1 APRQG
6 HHQDGKD
13 GPCIIHV
20 FRNGDSLTPATF
32 RRNTSASQSR
42 GTAAAGYITPNNFVF
57 RNGDSLTPATLVV
70 FRRGQPPQQVFALLR
85 AKMKFDVKSLYVL
98 TGRRV
103 GDLSR
108 LKHGGYYV
116 AAGPERFKKVEYRVE
131 EDAFTPRKRNGVLP
145 PLKKEAPEQVTTTKW
160 RSASRKAFIAT
171 SMACTAGSAHK
182 VTMATVTM
190 VTSMAGPVGSA
201 TKVTMATARKPEAL
215 SEATDRSV
223 PPARLRLEWVYGYR
237 GYKCRNNVHYNA
249 AGEVVYFTAA
259 VGIVYN
265 PDKHTQKF
273 FMGHNDDIIRTRHW
287 KAESI
292 PLLPLPFTSTTEGM
306 HALGARILAFD
317 FTGERLVS
325 VGVGQQPEVVVWNW
339 NKGQVLAK
347 DVAVD
352 RVFDVKFN
360 PWKPEQLVTCGV
372 DHLQFWTVSTEG
384 GMTSAE
390 EGDFT
395 DNSRKAS
402 LLSVAFGSGD
412 VVYSG
417 TEKGDV
423 YVWRDGKLSA
433 QEIVQNAHESK
444 VVFVEAQLTAD
455 PRGPARVRGFSTVSS
470 DGTINLYDE
479 KFSQTNTVKLGE
491 GDRDLSVCSLAFS
504 PTTQT
509 VLVGTTTNELL
520 EVDISEP
527 EAPRTVHELVQG
539 HGPGELRALAV
550 HPSEPSFLT
559 AGEDHTPEA
568 PRTVHELVQ
577 GHGPGELRALAVHPS
592 EPSFLTAGEDHTVSV
607 TSTLG
612 QRYLADNTGP
622 RRGLVIVFSGIS
634 EPEAPRTVHELVQ
647 GHGPGELRALAVH
660 PSEPSF
666 LTAGEDH
673 TPEAPR
679 TVHELVQ
686 GHGPGELRA
695 LAVHPSEPSFLTAGE
710 DHTPEAPR
718 TVHELVQGHGP
729 GELRALAVHP
739 SEPSFLTA
747 GEDHTVR
754 IWSMK
759 DRAPV
764 LRREVHDGTVMAA
777 AYSPDG
783 SHIALGMKDGKIE
796 ILYKRHV
803 QEDVTSDTLGQAI
816 CDLKDM
822 SQKTVHVT
830 SDTLGQAIC
839 DLKDMPQK
847 TVHVISDT
855 FGQAVC
861 DLKDMSQKTVHV
873 TSDTLGQAICDLK
886 YSPDGRYLAAAS
898 HDGRVAVF
906 DPTANYDS
914 VRQFPAGSYP
924 VMHIDWSTDSRFLQT
939 NDEQGERAVYKM
951 PEGKMATKRDDLT
964 AIVWDT
970 WTGVLGDEV
979 QGIWAKYSD
988 LSDVNTADVN
998 FDHGVMVTGDDQG
1011 LVKLFRFPCIRKGA
1025 KFRKYGGHADHV
1037 TNVRFSCEGSRVV
1050 SIGGADSSVFQ
1061 WKLLP
1066 HIQGY
1071 GNGEDISV
1079 TGADSSVFQ
1088 WKLLPHIQGY
1098 GNGEDIS
1105 VTGALSLRYRCVIN
1119 ALQVRYTYVVSIGGA
1134 DSSVFQWKL
1143 LPHIQGYGNGED
1155 ISVTGAL
1162 SLRYRCVINAL
1173 QVRYTYVVSIG
1184 GADSSVFQW
1193 KLLPHIQGYGNGEDL
1208 SVTGALPWKL
1218 LPHIQGYGNGEDVSV
1233 TGADSTVFQWKLLP
1247 HIQGYGDGEDVSVT
1261 GADSTVFQWKL
1272 LPHIQGYGNE
1282 TDLSVTGAL
1291 LTRYGCVIN
1300 ALPVRYTCVVSIG
1313 GADSTVFQWK
1323 LLPHIQGYG
1332 DETDLSVT
1340 VETTAAHTGVRQRG
1354 GRQRYRC
1361 VINAL
1366 RVRYQCVIT
1375 VFQWKLLPHIQG
1387 YGDGEDVGV
1396 TVETTAAHTGVRGRG
1411 GRRRYRCVINALPV
1425 RYQCVI
1431 TVFQWKLLPHIQ
1443 GYGDGEDVGVTVET
1457 TAAHPGVRQRGGR
1470 RRYRCVITVFQWK
1483 LLPHIQGY
1491 GDGVDLSVTGLRQ
1504 RGGPQ
1509 RYRCVIIALPVRYH
1523 GLPVETT
1530 AAHTGV
1536 RQRRGPQR
1544 YRCVINA
1551 LRVSYHCVITVFQW
1565 KLLPHIQGYG
1575 NGEDLSVTGE
1585 LLTRYRCVITVFQWK
1600 LLPHIQGYGDGED
1613 VGVTV
1618 RYTGFTAWS
1627 SSGNYCRIYRGTAK
1641 GRTSALQWKLLP
1653 HIQGYGNDT
1662 DIRVTGA
1669 LLTRY
1674 RCVTGA
1680 DSSVFQWK
1688 LLPHIQGYG
1697 NGEDL
1702 SVTDYVSSDE
1712 EDADS
1717 DVSDADLDSDVEQEA
1732 EVTYDRHVSKDDV
1745 KKRKK
1750 SFKYMTSGVDR
1761 NKPPFESL
1769 QLKFVHG
1776 RMLYRLT
1783 GMYATVFHAF
1793 PSGTTLDC
1801 RNNLHYTRNGE
1812 VVYRAMVVYRAQDC
1826 RNNLHYTRNGEVVYH
1841 VAAVGIVYERDSH
1854 SQRFYLQHTDDIL
1867 CLAKHPTDDIFAT
1880 GQVGKDPTIHVWES
1894 ENMDS
1899 LAVLQGQHAR
1909 GVCEL
1914 DFTAAGTRLASVG
1927 LDDDHSIVIW
1937 DWKTATP
1944 LAKTRGHKDKIF
1956 GVQWNPYD
1964 SARFVTIGIKHIKF
1978 WTMSGNSFTSKRGI
1992 FGSAGE
1998 INSMVSVAHGGTPE
2012 DVFTGA
2018 PSGQVYVWRGN
2029 NLARTVQAHS
2039 GPCFSVKVDGHDILT
2054 AGKDGVVCVWT
2065 EGFSKCVK
2073 RYTINRHFLQ
2083 NPRAALLEDKPPVRT
2098 VCAGEGTVLVGTKNG
2113 EVLELDRATG
2123 KFGIL
2128 AQGHM
2133 GKHLE
2138 NELWGLAA
2146 HPSKHVVATVS
2157 DDRTLRLWD
2166 VAENVMLAARRLDTG
2181 GRCADFS
2188 PDGRML
2194 AVGLN
2199 NGSFFVL
2206 NPETWEIKTKFHH
2219 RKEKI
2224 SDIRFSPDGKYLA
2237 VASHE
2242 NHVDVYNM
2250 EKGKRVGICKGASSY
2265 ITHIDW
2271 EGTGRVLQ
2279 VNSGARERLFF
2290 EIPRCKHLP
2299 MREPDKTLQWYTWTS
2314 VLGPL
2319 SSGVWPAGCDVTDV
2333 NAVSASHDWSLLAA
2347 ADDFGFV
2354 KLFRFPCD
2362 GDYAKF
2368 KKYLG
2373 HSSHVTN
2380 VRWSHD
2386 DTRLVT
2392 SGGMDTS
2399 LMVWV
2404 RRRSAP
2410 RDGGSCDSDDSDT
2423 DMEDGEESRALFAM
2437 ADVDSDGTVTSSEL
2451 AKALRKLG
2459 YRPTEADI
2467 RDILAAADD
2476 EETEGT
2482 NGDSGVDPGESDS
2495 LDFERFHR
2503 ALTTYRDRWER

>member
-1 APRQG
+1 MSSLQAAQAVRTVHIHKNGDKFQDPKKFVVNQRQYPDMDTFLDEVTKKMGPTSRGPLRRIHTPNTGHQVPLLQDLQPGQHYVAAGNERFEKMKYVKGQKAELTPRHG
-6 HHQDGKD
+6 HQDGKD
-13 GPCIIHV
+13 GPCII
-20 FRNGDSLTPATF
+20 N
-32 RRNTSASQSR
+32 
-42 GTAAAGYITPNNFVF
+42 VF

-85 AKMKFDVKSLYVL
+85 AKMKFDVKNLYVL
-98 TGRRV
+98 NGRRV
-103 GDLSR
+103 GDISR

-116 AAGPERFKKVEYRVE
+116 ASGPERFKRVEYRVA
-131 EDAFTPRKRNGVLP
+131 EDGITPRKRNGVLP
-145 PLKKEAPEQVTTTKW
+145 PLKKEVAEPASTKW
-160 RSASRKAFIAT
+160 RSASRKAFIAS
-171 SMACTAGSAHK
+171 SMSNPTGAGHK
-182 VTMATVTM
+182 
-190 VTSMAGPVGSA
+190 
-201 TKVTMATARKPEAL
+201 ARKPEAL

-223 PPARLRLEWVYGYR
+223 PAARLRLEWVYGYR
-237 GYKCRNNVHYNA
+237 GHRCRNNVHYSA
-249 AGEVVYFTAA
+249 AGEVVYFAAA

-265 PDKHTQKF
+265 PDKHTQRF
-273 FMGHNDDIIRTRHW
+273 FMGHNDDIISLALHPERTLV
-287 KAESI
+287 ATGQVGDESGKVGSV
-292 PLLPLPFTSTTEGM
+292 PFVCVWDSNTTQAVSILKGV
-306 HALGARILAFD
+306 HAMGARILDFD
-317 FTGERLVS
+317 ATGERLVS
-325 VGVGQQPEVVVWNW
+325 VGVGPQPEVVVWDW
-339 NKGQVLAK
+339 SKGQVLGK
-347 DVAVD
+347 GVALD

-372 DHLQFWTVSTEG
+372 DHLQFWTLSPES
-384 GMTSAE
+384 GMTSE

-395 DNSRKAS
+395 DSSRKTS

-433 QEIVQNAHESK
+433 QEVVQNAHESK

-455 PRGPARVRGFSTVSS
+455 PRGSARVRGFSSVSS
-470 DGTINLYDE
+470 DGTVNLYDE
-479 KFSQTNTVKLGE
+479 NFSQTNTLKLGE

-504 PTTQT
+504 PTART

-559 AGEDHTPEA
+559 
-568 PRTVHELVQ
+568 
-577 GHGPGELRALAVHPS
+577 S
-592 EPSFLTAGEDHTVSV
+592 
-607 TSTLG
+607 
-612 QRYLADNTGP
+612 
-622 RRGLVIVFSGIS
+622 
-634 EPEAPRTVHELVQ
+634 
-647 GHGPGELRALAVH
+647 
-660 PSEPSF
+660 
-666 LTAGEDH
+666 
-673 TPEAPR
+673 
-679 TVHELVQ
+679 
-686 GHGPGELRA
+686 
-695 LAVHPSEPSFLTAGE
+695 
-710 DHTPEAPR
+710 
-718 TVHELVQGHGP
+718 
-729 GELRALAVHP
+729 
-739 SEPSFLTA
+739 

-759 DRAPV
+759 DRSPV

-777 AYSPDG
+777 AFSPDG

-796 ILYKRHV
+796 ILYKR
-803 QEDVTSDTLGQAI
+803 
-816 CDLKDM
+816 DM

-830 SDTLGQAIC
+830 SDTLGQA
-839 DLKDMPQK
+839 
-847 TVHVISDT
+847 
-855 FGQAVC
+855 VC
-861 DLKDMSQKTVHV
+861 DLN
-873 TSDTLGQAICDLK
+873 

-939 NDEQGERAVYKM
+939 NDEQGERQIYKM
-951 PEGKMATKRDDLT
+951 PEGKMANKRDDLS
-964 AIVWDT
+964 AIAWET

-979 QGIWAKYSD
+979 QGIWPKYSD

-1050 SIGGADSSVFQ
+1050 SIGGADS
-1061 WKLLP
+1061 
-1066 HIQGY
+1066 
-1071 GNGEDISV
+1071 
-1079 TGADSSVFQ
+1079 
-1088 WKLLPHIQGY
+1088 
-1098 GNGEDIS
+1098 
-1105 VTGALSLRYRCVIN
+1105 
-1119 ALQVRYTYVVSIGGA
+1119 
-1134 DSSVFQWKL
+1134 
-1143 LPHIQGYGNGED
+1143 
-1155 ISVTGAL
+1155 
-1162 SLRYRCVINAL
+1162 
-1173 QVRYTYVVSIG
+1173 
-1184 GADSSVFQW
+1184 
-1193 KLLPHIQGYGNGEDL
+1193 
-1208 SVTGALPWKL
+1208 
-1218 LPHIQGYGNGEDVSV
+1218 
-1233 TGADSTVFQWKLLP
+1233 TVFQWKLLP
-1247 HIQGYGDGEDVSVT
+1247 DIPDVD
-1261 GADSTVFQWKL
+1261 A
-1272 LPHIQGYGNE
+1272 
-1282 TDLSVTGAL
+1282 
-1291 LTRYGCVIN
+1291 
-1300 ALPVRYTCVVSIG
+1300 
-1313 GADSTVFQWK
+1313 
-1323 LLPHIQGYG
+1323 
-1332 DETDLSVT
+1332 
-1340 VETTAAHTGVRQRG
+1340 
-1354 GRQRYRC
+1354 
-1361 VINAL
+1361 
-1366 RVRYQCVIT
+1366 
-1375 VFQWKLLPHIQG
+1375 
-1387 YGDGEDVGV
+1387 
-1396 TVETTAAHTGVRGRG
+1396 
-1411 GRRRYRCVINALPV
+1411 
-1425 RYQCVI
+1425 
-1431 TVFQWKLLPHIQ
+1431 
-1443 GYGDGEDVGVTVET
+1443 
-1457 TAAHPGVRQRGGR
+1457 
-1470 RRYRCVITVFQWK
+1470 
-1483 LLPHIQGY
+1483 
-1491 GDGVDLSVTGLRQ
+1491 
-1504 RGGPQ
+1504 
-1509 RYRCVIIALPVRYH
+1509 
-1523 GLPVETT
+1523 
-1530 AAHTGV
+1530 
-1536 RQRRGPQR
+1536 
-1544 YRCVINA
+1544 
-1551 LRVSYHCVITVFQW
+1551 
-1565 KLLPHIQGYG
+1565 
-1575 NGEDLSVTGE
+1575 
-1585 LLTRYRCVITVFQWK
+1585 
-1600 LLPHIQGYGDGED
+1600 
-1613 VGVTV
+1613 
-1618 RYTGFTAWS
+1618 
-1627 SSGNYCRIYRGTAK
+1627 
-1641 GRTSALQWKLLP
+1641 
-1653 HIQGYGNDT
+1653 
-1662 DIRVTGA
+1662 
-1669 LLTRY
+1669 
-1674 RCVTGA
+1674 
-1680 DSSVFQWK
+1680 
-1688 LLPHIQGYG
+1688 
-1697 NGEDL
+1697 
-1702 SVTDYVSSDE
+1702 SVTDYLSSDE
-1712 EDADS
+1712 EQEDS

-1732 EVTYDRHVSKDDV
+1732 EVTYDRHVAKDDV

-1750 SFKYMTSGVDR
+1750 SFKYLTSGVDR
-1761 NKPPFESL
+1761 NKPPYESL

-1776 RMLYRLT
+1776 
-1783 GMYATVFHAF
+1783 
-1793 PSGTTLDC
+1793 
-1801 RNNLHYTRNGE
+1801 
-1812 VVYRAMVVYRAQDC
+1812 YRAQDC

-1867 CLAKHPTDDIFAT
+1867 CLTKHPTDDIFAT
-1880 GQVGKDPTIHVWES
+1880 GQVGKDPAIHVWES
-1894 ENMDS
+1894 ENMEN

-1944 LAKTRGHKDKIF
+1944 LAKTKGHKDKIF

-1964 SARFVTIGIKHIKF
+1964 SARFVTIGIKHVKF
-1978 WTMSGNSFTSKRGI
+1978 WTMSGNSFTSRRGI

-1998 INSMVSVAHGGTPE
+1998 INTMVSVAHGSSPE
-2012 DVFTGA
+2012 DVYTGA

-2065 EGFSKCVK
+2065 EDFAKCVK
-2073 RYTINRHFLQ
+2073 RYTINRHFL
-2083 NPRAALLEDKPPVRT
+2083 RAGQGALLEDKPPVRT
-2098 VCAGEGTVLVGTKNG
+2098 VCPGEGAVLVGTKNG

-2123 KFGIL
+2123 KFAIL

-2133 GKHLE
+2133 GRHRE
-2138 NELWGLAA
+2138 NELWGLAT
-2146 HPSKHVVATVS
+2146 HPTKHIVATVS

-2166 VAENVMLAARRLDTG
+2166 VAENVMLAARRLEVG

-2188 PDGRML
+2188 PDGRLL
-2194 AVGLN
+2194 AVGQN

-2206 NPETWEIKTKFHH
+2206 HLESWEIKTKFHH

-2290 EIPRCKHLP
+2290 EVPRCKHLP
-2299 MREPDKTLQWYTWTS
+2299 MREPDKTLQWYTWTG

-2386 DTRLVT
+2386 DTRLMT
-2392 SGGMDTS
+2392 TGGMDTS

-2410 RDGGSCDSDDSDT
+2410 RDDGACESDDSDT
-2423 DMEDGEESRALFAM
+2423 DLEDGEDEEEEDEDDDVVDEVEKSRALFAM

-2476 EETEGT
+2476 EDAEGT

-2495 LDFERFHR
+2495 LDFDRFHL
-2503 ALTTYRDRWER
+2503 ALTSYRDRWVR

>member
-1 APRQG
+1 
-6 HHQDGKD
+6 
-13 GPCIIHV
+13 
-20 FRNGDSLTPATF
+20 
-32 RRNTSASQSR
+32 
-42 GTAAAGYITPNNFVF
+42 
-57 RNGDSLTPATLVV
+57 
-70 FRRGQPPQQVFALLR
+70 
-85 AKMKFDVKSLYVL
+85 MKFDVKNLYVL
-98 TGRRV
+98 NGRRV
-103 GDLSR
+103 GDISR

-116 AAGPERFKKVEYRVE
+116 ASGPERFKRVEYRVA
-131 EDAFTPRKRNGVLP
+131 EDGITPRKRNGVLP
-145 PLKKEAPEQVTTTKW
+145 PLKKEAAEPASTKW
-160 RSASRKAFIAT
+160 RSASRKAFIAS
-171 SMACTAGSAHK
+171 SMSNPIGAGHK
-182 VTMATVTM
+182 
-190 VTSMAGPVGSA
+190 
-201 TKVTMATARKPEAL
+201 ARKPEAL

-223 PPARLRLEWVYGYR
+223 PAARLRLEWVYGYR
-237 GYKCRNNVHYNA
+237 GHKCRNNVHYSA
-249 AGEVVYFTAA
+249 AGEVVYFAAA

-265 PDKHTQKF
+265 PDKHTQRF
-273 FMGHNDDIIRTRHW
+273 FMGHSDDIISLALHPERTLV
-287 KAESI
+287 ATGQVGDESGKVGSV
-292 PLLPLPFTSTTEGM
+292 PYVCVWDSNTTQAVSILKGM
-306 HALGARILAFD
+306 HAMGARILAFD
-317 FTGERLVS
+317 STGERLVS
-325 VGVGQQPEVVVWNW
+325 VGVGPQPEAVVWDW
-339 NKGQVLAK
+339 GKGQVLGKGVALDRQPEIVVWDWSKGQVLGK
-347 DVAVD
+347 DVAPDRYVQQPEIVVWDWSKGQVLGKGVALDRQPEIVVWDWSKGQVLGKDVAPDRQPEIVVWDWGKGQVLGKDVALD

-372 DHLQFWTVSTEG
+372 DHLQFWTLSPEG
-384 GMTSAE
+384 GMTSE

-395 DNSRKAS
+395 DSSRKAA

-433 QEIVQNAHESK
+433 QEVVQNAHESK

-455 PRGPARVRGFSTVSS
+455 PRGSARVRGFSSVSS
-470 DGTINLYDE
+470 DGTVNLYDE
-479 KFSQTNTVKLGE
+479 NFSQTNTLKLGE

-504 PTTQT
+504 PTART

-527 EAPRTVHELVQG
+527 DAPRTVHELVQG

-559 AGEDHTPEA
+559 
-568 PRTVHELVQ
+568 
-577 GHGPGELRALAVHPS
+577 S
-592 EPSFLTAGEDHTVSV
+592 
-607 TSTLG
+607 
-612 QRYLADNTGP
+612 
-622 RRGLVIVFSGIS
+622 
-634 EPEAPRTVHELVQ
+634 
-647 GHGPGELRALAVH
+647 
-660 PSEPSF
+660 
-666 LTAGEDH
+666 
-673 TPEAPR
+673 
-679 TVHELVQ
+679 
-686 GHGPGELRA
+686 
-695 LAVHPSEPSFLTAGE
+695 
-710 DHTPEAPR
+710 
-718 TVHELVQGHGP
+718 
-729 GELRALAVHP
+729 
-739 SEPSFLTA
+739 

-759 DRAPV
+759 DRSPV

-777 AYSPDG
+777 AFSPDG

-796 ILYKRHV
+796 ILYKR
-803 QEDVTSDTLGQAI
+803 
-816 CDLKDM
+816 DM

-830 SDTLGQAIC
+830 SDTLGQA
-839 DLKDMPQK
+839 
-847 TVHVISDT
+847 VR
-855 FGQAVC
+855 
-861 DLKDMSQKTVHV
+861 
-873 TSDTLGQAICDLK
+873 DLK

-939 NDEQGERAVYKM
+939 NDEQGERQVYKM
-951 PEGKMATKRDDLT
+951 PEGKMANKRDDLS
-964 AIVWDT
+964 AIAWET

-979 QGIWAKYSD
+979 QGIWPKYSD

-1050 SIGGADSSVFQ
+1050 SIGGADS
-1061 WKLLP
+1061 
-1066 HIQGY
+1066 
-1071 GNGEDISV
+1071 
-1079 TGADSSVFQ
+1079 
-1088 WKLLPHIQGY
+1088 
-1098 GNGEDIS
+1098 
-1105 VTGALSLRYRCVIN
+1105 
-1119 ALQVRYTYVVSIGGA
+1119 
-1134 DSSVFQWKL
+1134 
-1143 LPHIQGYGNGED
+1143 
-1155 ISVTGAL
+1155 
-1162 SLRYRCVINAL
+1162 
-1173 QVRYTYVVSIG
+1173 
-1184 GADSSVFQW
+1184 
-1193 KLLPHIQGYGNGEDL
+1193 
-1208 SVTGALPWKL
+1208 
-1218 LPHIQGYGNGEDVSV
+1218 
-1233 TGADSTVFQWKLLP
+1233 TVFQWKLLP
-1247 HIQGYGDGEDVSVT
+1247 DVQDVDASVT
-1261 GADSTVFQWKL
+1261 G
-1272 LPHIQGYGNE
+1272 E
-1282 TDLSVTGAL
+1282 LSL
-1291 LTRYGCVIN
+1291 
-1300 ALPVRYTCVVSIG
+1300 
-1313 GADSTVFQWK
+1313 
-1323 LLPHIQGYG
+1323 
-1332 DETDLSVT
+1332 
-1340 VETTAAHTGVRQRG
+1340 
-1354 GRQRYRC
+1354 RYR
-1361 VINAL
+1361 
-1366 RVRYQCVIT
+1366 RVIT
-1375 VFQWKLLPHIQG
+1375 VFQWKLLPDVQ
-1387 YGDGEDVGV
+1387 DVDASVTGELSLSSSGNCCR
-1396 TVETTAAHTGVRGRG
+1396 TFRATRTAGTSALQVSYH
-1411 GRRRYRCVINALPV
+1411 CVIAALSL
-1425 RYQCVI
+1425 RYSRVI
-1431 TVFQWKLLPHIQ
+1431 TVFQWKLLPDIP
-1443 GYGDGEDVGVTVET
+1443 GYDNGPDASVTG
-1457 TAAHPGVRQRGGR
+1457 ALSS
-1470 RRYRCVITVFQWK
+1470 RYRCVITVFQWK
-1483 LLPHIQGY
+1483 LLPDTPGY
-1491 GDGVDLSVTGLRQ
+1491 DNGLDASVTGESSLCYSR
-1504 RGGPQ
+1504 
-1509 RYRCVIIALPVRYH
+1509 
-1523 GLPVETT
+1523 
-1530 AAHTGV
+1530 
-1536 RQRRGPQR
+1536 
-1544 YRCVINA
+1544 
-1551 LRVSYHCVITVFQW
+1551 VITVFQW
-1565 KLLPHIQGYG
+1565 KLLPDITGYD
-1575 NGEDLSVTGE
+1575 NGGDASVTGE
-1585 LLTRYRCVITVFQWK
+1585 LSLRFITVFQWK
-1600 LLPHIQGYGDGED
+1600 LLPDIPGYDNGGD
-1613 VGVTV
+1613 
-1618 RYTGFTAWS
+1618 A
-1627 SSGNYCRIYRGTAK
+1627 
-1641 GRTSALQWKLLP
+1641 
-1653 HIQGYGNDT
+1653 
-1662 DIRVTGA
+1662 
-1669 LLTRY
+1669 
-1674 RCVTGA
+1674 
-1680 DSSVFQWK
+1680 
-1688 LLPHIQGYG
+1688 
-1697 NGEDL
+1697 
-1702 SVTDYVSSDE
+1702 SVTDYLSSDE
-1712 EDADS
+1712 EQEDS

-1732 EVTYDRHVSKDDV
+1732 EVTYDRHVAKDDV

-1750 SFKYMTSGVDR
+1750 SFKYLTSGVDR
-1761 NKPPFESL
+1761 NKPPYESL

-1776 RMLYRLT
+1776 
-1783 GMYATVFHAF
+1783 
-1793 PSGTTLDC
+1793 
-1801 RNNLHYTRNGE
+1801 
-1812 VVYRAMVVYRAQDC
+1812 YRAQDC

-1867 CLAKHPTDDIFAT
+1867 CLTKHPTDDIFAT
-1880 GQVGKDPTIHVWES
+1880 GQVGKDPAIHVWES
-1894 ENMDS
+1894 ENMEN

-1944 LAKTRGHKDKIF
+1944 LAKTKGHKDKIF

-1964 SARFVTIGIKHIKF
+1964 SARFVTIGIKHVKF
-1978 WTMSGNSFTSKRGI
+1978 WTMSGNSFTSRRGI

-1998 INSMVSVAHGGTPE
+1998 INTMVSVAHGGTPE
-2012 DVFTGA
+2012 DVYTGA

-2065 EGFSKCVK
+2065 EDFAKCVK
-2073 RYTINRHFLQ
+2073 RFTINRHFLRSGQ
-2083 NPRAALLEDKPPVRT
+2083 GALLEDKPPVRT
-2098 VCAGEGTVLVGTKNG
+2098 VCPGEGTVLVGTKNG

-2123 KFGIL
+2123 KFAILAQGAVLVGTKNGEVLELDRATGKFAIL

-2133 GKHLE
+2133 GRHRE
-2138 NELWGLAA
+2138 NELWGLAT
-2146 HPSKHVVATVS
+2146 HPTKHIVATVS

-2166 VAENVMLAARRLDTG
+2166 VAENVMLAARRLEVG

-2188 PDGRML
+2188 PDGRLL
-2194 AVGLN
+2194 AVGQN

-2206 NPETWEIKTKFHH
+2206 HLESWEVKTKFHH

-2290 EIPRCKHLP
+2290 EVPRCKHLP
-2299 MREPDKTLQWYTWTS
+2299 MREPDKTLQWYTWTG

-2386 DTRLVT
+2386 DTRLMT
-2392 SGGMDTS
+2392 TGGMDTS

-2410 RDGGSCDSDDSDT
+2410 RDDGACESDDSDT
-2423 DMEDGEESRALFAM
+2423 DLEDGEDVEEEDEDDDVVDEVEKSRALFAM

-2476 EETEGT
+2476 DDTEGT

-2495 LDFERFHR
+2495 LDFDRFHL
-2503 ALTTYRDRWER
+2503 ALTSYRDRWVR